1 MQPVGERIRL
11 RAVGGTALAPP
22 AVGGAGCLAVKPERG
37 AARPTGLGGRTPCC
51 RGVIRGANLRSV
63 VRLWVSGGID
73 DVTIDAEASGNA
85 SCFPW
90 QSKGQGFESPQL
102 HRVTCGNTCQVDL
115 ISCLGDPLFRTT
127 TGTTGCLVD
136 VQERPPLAPADVAVL
151 PCQGRVLASSACV
164 VSAWLAAAS
173 GSADGS
179 RVTLWGW
186 RGPGRVEA
194 AGRAAAGRPC
204 SGRAC

>member
-11 RAVGGTALAPP
+11 RAVGGT
-22 AVGGAGCLAVKPERG
+22 GACSASGWRG
-37 AARPTGLGGRTPCC
+37 RLSRGETRARAARPTGLGGRTPCC

-63 VRLWVSGGID
+63 VRLRVSGGID

-115 ISCLGDPLFRTT
+115 ICCLGYPLFRTT

-136 VQERPPLAPADVAVL
+136 VQERPLAPADVVVL
-151 PCQGRVLASSACV
+151 PCQGSGTCFVGLCRVRVACRCLRFGGWV
-164 VSAWLAAAS
+164 QGYAV
-173 GSADGS
+173 GSA
-179 RVTLWGW
+179 R
-186 RGPGRVEA
+186 
-194 AGRAAAGRPC
+194 
-204 SGRAC
+204 SGTS